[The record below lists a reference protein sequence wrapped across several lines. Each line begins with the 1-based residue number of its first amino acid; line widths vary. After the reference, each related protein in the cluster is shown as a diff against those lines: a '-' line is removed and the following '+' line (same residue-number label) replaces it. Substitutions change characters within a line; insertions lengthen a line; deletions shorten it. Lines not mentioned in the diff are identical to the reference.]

1 MQASPHHLYSSMPG
15 QTPFSSVLGPANFSP
30 FNALSPNVRSQ
41 SRAPY
46 EIGLVVSDGAPHTIS
61 RTVELIGGDGQP
73 LRRQPEDGDE
83 LLAVNDTDVT
93 RIESLRQVPDLMIGP
108 EGSVA
113 KLTIRTRSKET
124 LYMHVRRLVPSRIWR
139 LYQQASDE
147 LPALKIALEEAKWAL
162 TPGGQNTEL
171 LGEEESNATTMGLQ
185 VDTSSIVP
193 NTAIK
198 VQRVLDGSP
207 AQVYGLLPGDSL
219 LRINNVEVNV
229 GNIERLLHPPRAQIG
244 SMCEVQY
251 ARAGQA
257 KTCHLSNS
265 SVARVY
271 MTEKLLQLIASLKK
285 SAAGAAPVAVFD
297 AQEQMVKTLEKLESH
312 ARTMAAARIEDE
324 RRLSAKIN
332 GLQTDITGH
341 LGKLQKCLA
350 QFPAAED
357 VWQDLSEQAALT
369 TAQTQRLRVQLDD
382 IKALHK
388 ELEFAKESMAEMQIA
403 APRLRKDLEKSLHSK
418 RDLEAKMGDLKHQL
432 EWEKNLSAKN
442 VTAPLENKVKELQ
455 DKINSLEMG
464 IKQLESENEVLRSSQ
479 DRMRWLTTQEDAWAQ
494 EIAGLKQKLAGFE
507 AVNYY
512 CNTPPQVHYSMTV
525 NVGTCCTTPC
535 QSPDSIIEPPSSV

>member
-1 MQASPHHLYSSMPG
+1 MQASPQHLSSFMPG
-15 QTPFSSVLGPANFSP
+15 QNPFSPVPGPAIFPP
-30 FNALSPNVRSQ
+30 FHALSPHVSSQ

-46 EIGLVVSDGAPHTIS
+46 EIGLVVSDGAPHTIT
-61 RTVELIGGDGQP
+61 RAVELIGGDGQP

-93 RIESLRQVPDLMIGP
+93 RVESLRQVPDLMMGP

-113 KLTIRTRSKET
+113 KLTIRTRSEET
-124 LYMHVRRLVPSRIWR
+124 LHMHVRRLVPSRIWR

-147 LPALKIALEEAKWAL
+147 LPALKIALEEANWAVA
-162 TPGGQNTEL
+162 PGGRNTEL

-185 VDTSSIVP
+185 VDTSSNVP

-207 AQVYGLLPGDSL
+207 AQVHGLLPGDSL
-219 LRINNVEVNV
+219 LKINNVPVNA

-251 ARAGQA
+251 ARGGQA
-257 KTCHLSNS
+257 KTCHISNS
-265 SVARVY
+265 SLARVY

-285 SAAGAAPVAVFD
+285 SAAAAPVAVFD
-297 AQEQMVKTLEKLESH
+297 AQQELVKTLEELESH
-312 ARTMAAARIEDE
+312 ARTMAAARIEGE

-332 GLQTDITGH
+332 GMQTDIAGR
-341 LGKLQKCLA
+341 LGKLQKSLDR
-350 QFPAAED
+350 FPAAED

-369 TAQTQRLRVQLDD
+369 TAQTQRLRAQLDD

-388 ELEFAKESMAEMQIA
+388 ELDFAKESMTEIQREPAQ
-403 APRLRKDLEKSLHSK
+403 LRKDLERSMQSK
-418 RDLEAKMGDLKHQL
+418 RDLEAKMRDLKHQL

-455 DKINSLEMG
+455 DQINSLTMG

-479 DRMRWLTTQEDAWAQ
+479 DRMRWVVSQENARVQ
-494 EIAGLKQKLAGFE
+494 EIAGLKKKLAGFE

-512 CNTPPQVHYSMTV
+512 CNTPPQVHYSMRVDVGAYVWAHSTV
-525 NVGTCCTTPC
+525 PK
-535 QSPDSIIEPPSSV
+535 SRLHH

>member
-15 QTPFSSVLGPANFSP
+15 HPYSPGPANFSP

-61 RTVELIGGDGQP
+61 RTVQLIGGDGQP
-73 LRRQPEDGDE
+73 LSRQPEDGDE

-93 RIESLRQVPDLMIGP
+93 RVESLRQVPDLMMGP

-124 LYMHVRRLVPSRIWR
+124 LNMHVRRLVPSRIWR

-147 LPALKIALEEAKWAL
+147 LPALKIALEEAKWAVA
-162 TPGGQNTEL
+162 PGGQNTEL
-171 LGEEESNATTMGLQ
+171 LGEEESNATTMGLE
-185 VDTSSIVP
+185 VDTSRIVP

-219 LRINNVEVNV
+219 LRINNVEVNA
-229 GNIERLLHPPRAQIG
+229 GNIERLLHAPMAQIG

-251 ARAGQA
+251 ARGGQA

-265 SVARVY
+265 SLARVY

-297 AQEQMVKTLEKLESH
+297 AQEQLVKTLELLESH
-312 ARTMAAARIEDE
+312 ARTMAAARIEGE

-332 GLQTDITGH
+332 GLQTNITGK

-369 TAQTQRLRVQLDD
+369 SAQTQRLRAQLDD

-388 ELEFAKESMAEMQIA
+388 ELDFAKESMAEIQIE
-403 APRLRKDLEKSLHSK
+403 APRLRRDLAKSLQSK
-418 RDLEAKMGDLKHQL
+418 SDLEAKMGDLKHQL

-442 VTAPLENKVKELQ
+442 VTAPLENKVKELR
-455 DKINSLEMG
+455 DRINSLEMS

-479 DRMRWLTTQEDAWAQ
+479 DRMRWLTTQEDARAQ
-494 EIAGLKQKLAGFE
+494 EIAGLKQKLAEFE

-512 CNTPPQVHYSMTV
+512 CNTPPQVHYSMRVHVGACFWARSTV
-525 NVGTCCTTPC
+525 PE
-535 QSPDSIIEPPSSV
+535 SRFYHFEPLSSV

>member
-1 MQASPHHLYSSMPG
+1 MQASPPH
-15 QTPFSSVLGPANFSP
+15 PFSSAVPGPANF
-30 FNALSPNVRSQ
+30 
-41 SRAPY
+41 APY

-83 LLAVNDTDVT
+83 LLAVNETDVT
-93 RIESLRQVPDLMIGP
+93 RVESLRQVPDLMMGP
-108 EGSVA
+108 KGSVA

-124 LYMHVRRLVPSRIWR
+124 IHMHVRRLVPSRIWR
-139 LYQQASDE
+139 LYKQASDE
-147 LPALKIALEEAKWAL
+147 LPALKIALGEARWAVA
-162 TPGGQNTEL
+162 PGGQNTEL
-171 LGEEESNATTMGLQ
+171 LGEEESNLNATTMGLQ
-185 VDTSSIVP
+185 VDTSSIFP

-207 AQVYGLLPGDSL
+207 AQVHGLLPGDSL
-219 LRINNVEVNV
+219 LKINNVEVNA

-244 SMCEVQY
+244 SMCPVQY
-251 ARAGQA
+251 ARGGQA
-257 KTCHLSNS
+257 KMCHLSHS
-265 SVARVY
+265 SLARVC

-285 SAAGAAPVAVFD
+285 SAAEAAPVAVFD
-297 AQEQMVKTLEKLESH
+297 AQVQLVKTLEQLESH
-312 ARTMAAARIEDE
+312 ARTMAAARIEGE
-324 RRLSAKIN
+324 RRLSMKIN
-332 GLQTDITGH
+332 GLQTDITGQ
-341 LGKLQKCLA
+341 LDKLQKSLEK
-350 QFPAAED
+350 FPAAED

-388 ELEFAKESMAEMQIA
+388 ELDFAKESMAERQRE
-403 APRLRKDLEKSLHSK
+403 APQLRKELEKSLQNK

-442 VTAPLENKVKELQ
+442 VTAPLEKKVQELQ
-455 DKINSLEMG
+455 NKINSLEMG

-479 DRMRWLTTQEDAWAQ
+479 DRMRWLTTQENARVQ

-512 CNTPPQVHYSMTV
+512 CNTPPQVHYSMRVHLGACAWAKSTV
-525 NVGTCCTTPC
+525 PKSRLHHRAAVQGLTVTVVC
-535 QSPDSIIEPPSSV
+535 S